1 MDRGIAVQ
9 CNAGRVKTK
18 RQGNFGSL
26 KVWAMKEGIANVLSL
41 GEIVKKYR
49 VTYDSMDGYFVVHTP
64 KGEVRFVL
72 DEHGMP
78 VEVDEE
84 GNPIVNERATWDAS
98 NPRRSRSSFVGRLL
112 KVGRYHYRGADVPP
126 RRF

>member
-1 MDRGIAVQ
+1 MSGARRPSDASISQGFRRG
-9 CNAGRVKTK
+9 NEDEYT
-18 RQGNFGSL
+18 GSG
-26 KVWAMKEGIANVLSL
+26 AEQQ
-41 GEIVKKYR
+41 
-49 VTYDSMDGYFVVHTP
+49 
-64 KGEVRFVL
+64 L